1 MTHLDSSGW
10 GYSGAIRTNSSTT
23 TSRKEKTRNMDIK
36 IGFADTARELVIRAD
51 GTQEELAAKI
61 NGAL

>member
-1 MTHLDSSGW
+1 
-10 GYSGAIRTNSSTT
+10 
-23 TSRKEKTRNMDIK
+23 MDIK

-61 NGAL
+61 NGALADCLED